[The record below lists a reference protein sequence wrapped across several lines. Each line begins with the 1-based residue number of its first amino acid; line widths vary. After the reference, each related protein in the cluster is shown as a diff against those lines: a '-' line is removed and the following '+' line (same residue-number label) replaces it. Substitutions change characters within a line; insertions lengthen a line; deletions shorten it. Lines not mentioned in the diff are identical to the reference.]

1 RGGRAHLIVGSNQF
15 GANMELRLIL
25 VRKSGSGK
33 NAMGNNIL
41 GRKEFESLLEAKTTT
56 LQCQKGEGTW
66 QRRKIP
72 VVDTP
77 GMFYSEGYDE
87 ILSGPSPTPDF
98 GDPSRGFTTED
109 ATAAKCVWDIFGPES
124 TKHTIVVFTCVKDL
138 SGSPLQEY
146 VQKSDN
152 RNLREVM
159 RRCGYRVCGFN
170 NKAEG
175 DERERQVMELM
186 TMVRSTVAANGGR
199 YYTNRLYRITG
210 QGSHGVLQGL
220 DWHWS
225 SLRTGWEGGRA
236 GETRQTPPAAP
247 RWPKR
252 GTLGPHSAPCV
263 PFQPGRLLAALRGT
277 KMGEEGPWH
286 TLFGLPEGPAGRS
299 FAISGPG

>member
-1 RGGRAHLIVGSNQF
+1 MTYQPTSETLRVFMDEDATVVVD
-15 GANMELRLIL
+15 MELRLIL

-77 GMFYSEGYDE
+77 G
-87 ILSGPSPTPDF
+87 I
-98 GDPSRGFTTED
+98 RGFTTED

-199 YYTNRLYRITG
+199 YYTNRLYRMPNVREEHVKAFLTG
-210 QGSHGVLQGL
+210 NK
-220 DWHWS
+220 
-225 SLRTGWEGGRA
+225 TGRE
-236 GETRQTPPAAP
+236 
-247 RWPKR
+247 RWPEE
-252 GTLGPHSAPCV
+252 
-263 PFQPGRLLAALRGT
+263 PGAAS
-277 KMGEEGPWH
+277 K
-286 TLFGLPEGPAGRS
+286 S
-299 FAISGPG
+299 